1 MRTADR
7 ADNNVNSWAQ
17 QSADGDAERDQQWEA
32 ADRENAGS
40 QEDDLLQ
47 NELVVGR
54 VPGRCPSCD
63 LSPRLI
69 WNLALSNLIAPFFR
83 SPLLSAQW
91 ARVNWTRGVSLSG
104 GLLVLQICKV
114 SDFFNDKTNLISI

>member
-7 ADNNVNSWAQ
+7 DNNVNSWAQ
-17 QSADGDAERDQQWEA
+17 QSGDSDAERDQQWEA

-83 SPLLSAQW
+83 SPLLSVSGLERSG
-91 ARVNWTRGVSLSG
+91 RVEFRFQVDY
-104 GLLVLQICKV
+104 VFHEYV
-114 SDFFNDKTNLISI
+114 R